1 MDVFVSYK
9 PGNMMKFCEVC
20 NNLLH
25 PRENRELKKLEYVCK
40 SSVCNY
46 IDSSAVEE
54 GLVYRNDVVKDTAT
68 NLRAILSDNNK
79 DPTLTRSTGTYH
91 VPKPCVHCT
100 HTFFTACN
108 IQ

>member
-1 MDVFVSYK
+1 
-9 PGNMMKFCEVC
+9 MKFCEVC

>member
-1 MDVFVSYK
+1 
-9 PGNMMKFCEVC
+9 MKFCEVC

-46 IDSSAVEE
+46 IDSSEVEE

-79 DPTLTRSTGTYH
+79 DPTLTRSTGRYH
-91 VPKPCVHCT
+91 TPYPHSISRTVSREHAVAI
-100 HTFFTACN
+100 FFTWKY
-108 IQ
+108 